1 MNIILSSSHALASN
15 YNNFPSIHA
24 VGCTTTKLMMEIM
37 NGEFPANISAQSFVK
52 EDAHKYSHYVSSLL
66 LHLPVAERQK
76 RIKTYYKFVVL
87 RDPIVRILSAYIDK
101 VSMDQTL
108 LLYSQSVYLRTVDLY
123 SVDICR

>member
-1 MNIILSSSHALASN
+1 MYEHQINH
-15 YNNFPSIHA
+15 FPSIHA

-37 NGEFPANISAQSFVK
+37 NGEFPANISAQSLVK
-52 EDAHKYSHYVSSLL
+52 EDVHKYSRYESSLL

-101 VSMDQTL
+101 VSMD
-108 LLYSQSVYLRTVDLY
+108 
-123 SVDICR
+123 